1 MRRDDPRIV
10 SAVPLAVVTVVRRRF
25 TYDRVLAPGNREI
38 GMIGDA
44 GVYDA
49 DGDTPARRGGDI
61 GIDVPQLVDVRE
73 IDRAQRERHAVL
85 EGEAA
90 LEQTPEAALR
100 IDVEA
105 GDLLRTLPPR
115 ERDSAHGNPRGPPG
129 GPGCRIGEGDPPRTG
144 AGTTAR
150 IGEHLHGQ

>member
-49 DGDTPARRGGDI
+49 DGDTPARRGGVI

-73 IDRAQRERHAVL
+73 IDRAQRERHTVL

-90 LEQTPEAALR
+90 LEQTPEPALR

-105 GDLLRTLPPR
+105 VALVRTPPQRGR
-115 ERDSAHGNPRGPPG
+115 ESAIGIRRARRAGPGGGSAGGAPPG
-129 GPGCRIGEGDPPRTG
+129 TGGRRI
-144 AGTTAR
+144 
-150 IGEHLHGQ
+150 